1 MSADEQ
7 TIAFYDRDAAAY
19 AQSAIAHGVRPSL
32 EAFEALLPRASH
44 VLDLGCGG
52 GHEAA
57 WLAARGHA
65 VTAQDASEGLAA
77 EARERFGVCV
87 RIGDFT
93 TIPEVAAF
101 DGVWSGAALHH
112 AARHDLPVIVD
123 AIARALRPGGHFAG
137 NAKCGEDRR
146 DGLGR
151 FYCAL
156 SAPSARALFGAEAWA
171 DVTVRESVGA
181 GYDGVDTP
189 WIVITARRR

>member
-19 AQSAIAHGVRPSL
+19 AQSSIAHGVRPSL
-32 EAFEALLPRASH
+32 EAFEAGLPRAARI
-44 VLDLGCGG
+44 LDLGCGG

-65 VTAQDASEGLAA
+65 VTAQDASKGLAA
-77 EARERFGVCV
+77 EARARFDLSV
-87 RIGDFT
+87 RIADFT
-93 TIPEVAAF
+93 NIPEVAAF

-112 AARHDLPVIVD
+112 AARKDLAIIVA
-123 AIARALRPGGHFAG
+123 AIARALKPGGHFAA

-156 SAPSARALFGAEAWA
+156 SASSARALFDDEAWT

-189 WIVITARRR
+189 WIVITAWRR